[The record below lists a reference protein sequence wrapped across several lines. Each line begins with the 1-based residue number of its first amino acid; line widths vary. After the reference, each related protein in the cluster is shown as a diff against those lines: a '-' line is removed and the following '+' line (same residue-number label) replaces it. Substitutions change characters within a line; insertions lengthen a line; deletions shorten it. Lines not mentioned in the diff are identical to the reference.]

1 MYTEKQLDDLEKE
14 ERDITDEAIL
24 AMLLIVS
31 NTKGVLE
38 KELRDFYSKYGKDG
52 VVTYAEA
59 RKWVSEQNHERR
71 LTALL
76 AFLAASLDYAYIKIE
91 KHFRRFLTDVIGKES
106 TFFGVSVNVDNLL
119 EKKWGVDELYWLDRL
134 EEDVNLWKVNIA
146 KDFKQAMHRGASLD
160 SVLKKLD
167 KRFASIDS
175 VLDTLGLS
183 ESTAVGSLT
192 RQEIFKELGIKRY
205 QFYTKA
211 DERTCEVCGSMHGL
225 IFPISAYEVGVTAS
239 PLHPRCRCYEIPLT
253 E

>member
-1 MYTEKQLDDLEKE
+1 MYTEKKFENLEND
-14 ERDITDEAIL
+14 ERDITDEAII
-24 AMLLIVS
+24 AMQLVAQ
-31 NTKGVLE
+31 NTKEILE

-91 KHFRRFLTDVIGKES
+91 KHFRSFLIDVIDKES

-175 VLDTLGLS
+175 ILDTLGLS

>member
-1 MYTEKQLDDLEKE
+1 MYTEKQLADLEKE

-31 NTKGVLE
+31 NTKGILE

-59 RKWVSEQNHERR
+59 RKWISEKNHERR

-76 AFLAASLDYAYIKIE
+76 AFLATSLDYTYIKIE
-91 KHFRRFLTDVIGKES
+91 THFRRFLTDVIGKES

-134 EEDVNLWKVNIA
+134 EADINLWKVNIA

-160 SVLKKLD
+160 SVLQKLD
-167 KRFASIDS
+167 KRFTSIKY
-175 VLDTLGLS
+175 VLDNLGLS

-192 RQEIFKELGIKRY
+192 RQEIFKELGIKKY

-239 PLHPRCRCYEIPLT
+239 PLHPRCRCWEVPIK